1 MQDDEPV
8 EPTDF
13 LELSSVI
20 KSAFDDAE
28 DFNDSLAF
36 ERNENARYY
45 NGEAPVEDAE
55 GHSQFVSTDV
65 SDAINFLLPQLM
77 RTFFGHNKVVEFQPT
92 SAEDVELSEQQTEYI
107 NHVINQKN
115 SGYMVVYAALKDALI
130 RKAGFVKAYYSDEV
144 EVSTSQYTDLDRG
157 QVEALIVDPAN
168 EVVEQTVKMQTVTVV
183 DQETGEEIEQ
193 EVEAGIDV
201 TVRREA
207 ARDQVVIEAVPPE
220 EVLIARNA
228 RCLNSAHYVAHRS
241 MRTVSDLVAIGYD
254 LQELLQYSGSYD
266 DLSVDNTRERIT
278 RNPYGEVTTDQRN
291 DDAGRYILYVE
302 HYIRFDLDQDGIAE
316 RVRVCTVGLGHHI
329 MSVEPWDDLPIVMF
343 SADPEPHT
351 AIGRCPADQIK
362 PIQQA
367 KSQIISDT
375 LDSLG
380 HSVFPRMAIVDGQ
393 VNIDDVLNTD
403 VGQPIRM
410 RQAGAVQSLT
420 VPFVGAQSLPMLEYF
435 SQLAEN
441 RTGVS
446 ASAVGLRQDQLQ
458 STTAAAVN
466 NTISNAQGRIET
478 IARNLAETGMKS
490 LFQLVNR
497 LTVRHMDRKDVFR
510 LRNKFVPVDPRTWDM
525 NKDVVVNVALSGT
538 SDQEKV
544 AFLMQIIGKQEQA
557 MQQLGF
563 ANPLVSPQQYAN
575 TLSEIIEL
583 SGFKDVGRYINTQMP
598 PAEAMEPPQEPPQP
612 DPAMILAQ
620 AEVQKNR
627 EDNEMQKL
635 KLVMEDDR
643 RRDELEADYLI
654 KLAEMEAKYGSQ
666 INVAEIR
673 SILERDKEELRQ
685 RVKLAGLALGTRPNG
700 ATQ

>member
-13 LELSSVI
+13 LELSAVI

-92 SAEDVELSEQQTEYI
+92 SAEDVELAEQQTEYI

-168 EVVEQTVKMQTVTVV
+168 EVVEQTVKMQTVTLV

-254 LQELLQYSGSYD
+254 LEELLQYSGSYD
-266 DLSVDNTRERIT
+266 DLSVDHTRERIT

-302 HYIRFDLDQDGIAE
+302 HYIRFDLDRDGIAE

-563 ANPLVSPQQYAN
+563 SNPLVSPQQYAN
-575 TLSEIIEL
+575 TLAEIIEL

-685 RVKLAGLALGTRPNG
+685 RVKLAGLAVGQRNG
-700 ATQ
+700 AAQ

>member
-13 LELSSVI
+13 LELSAVI

-92 SAEDVELSEQQTEYI
+92 SAEDVELAEQQTEYI

-168 EVVEQTVKMQTVTVV
+168 EVVEQTVKMQTVTLV

-254 LQELLQYSGSYD
+254 LEELLQYSGSYD
-266 DLSVDNTRERIT
+266 DLSVDHTRERIT

-563 ANPLVSPQQYAN
+563 SNPLVSPQQYAN
-575 TLSEIIEL
+575 TLAEIIEL

-685 RVKLAGLALGTRPNG
+685 RVKLAGLALGQRNG
-700 ATQ
+700 AAQ

>member
-13 LELSSVI
+13 LELSAVI

-92 SAEDVELSEQQTEYI
+92 SAEDVELAEQQTEYI

-168 EVVEQTVKMQTVTVV
+168 EVVEQTVKMQTVTLV

-254 LQELLQYSGSYD
+254 LEELLQYSGSYD
-266 DLSVDNTRERIT
+266 DLSVDHTRERIT

-302 HYIRFDLDQDGIAE
+302 HYIRFDLDRDGIAE

-563 ANPLVSPQQYAN
+563 SNPLVSPQQYAN
-575 TLSEIIEL
+575 TLAEIIEL

-685 RVKLAGLALGTRPNG
+685 RVKLAGLALGQRNG
-700 ATQ
+700 AAQ

>member
-13 LELSSVI
+13 LELSAVI

-92 SAEDVELSEQQTEYI
+92 SAEDVELAEQQTEYI

-168 EVVEQTVKMQTVTVV
+168 EIVEQTVKMQTVTLV

-254 LQELLQYSGSYD
+254 LEELLQYSGSYD
-266 DLSVDNTRERIT
+266 DLSVDHTRERIT

-563 ANPLVSPQQYAN
+563 SNPLVSPQQYAN
-575 TLSEIIEL
+575 TLAEIIEL

-598 PAEAMEPPQEPPQP
+598 PAEAMKPPQEPPQP

-685 RVKLAGLALGTRPNG
+685 RVKLAGLALGQRNG
-700 ATQ
+700 AAQ

>member
-13 LELSSVI
+13 LELSAVI

-92 SAEDVELSEQQTEYI
+92 SAEDVELAEQQTEYI

-168 EVVEQTVKMQTVTVV
+168 EVVEQTVKMQTVTLV

-254 LQELLQYSGSYD
+254 LEELLQYSGSYD
-266 DLSVDNTRERIT
+266 DLSVDHTRERIT

-302 HYIRFDLDQDGIAE
+302 HYIRFDLDRDGIAE

-563 ANPLVSPQQYAN
+563 PTRLLAPS
-575 TLSEIIEL
+575 
-583 SGFKDVGRYINTQMP
+583 NTQTRWQRSSSC
-598 PAEAMEPPQEPPQP
+598 PASKM
-612 DPAMILAQ
+612 L
-620 AEVQKNR
+620 
-627 EDNEMQKL
+627 
-635 KLVMEDDR
+635 
-643 RRDELEADYLI
+643 
-654 KLAEMEAKYGSQ
+654 
-666 INVAEIR
+666 
-673 SILERDKEELRQ
+673 
-685 RVKLAGLALGTRPNG
+685 G
-700 ATQ
+700 AT

>member
-13 LELSSVI
+13 LELSAVI

-92 SAEDVELSEQQTEYI
+92 SAEDVELAEQQTEYI

-168 EVVEQTVKMQTVTVV
+168 EIVEQTVKMQTVTLV

-254 LQELLQYSGSYD
+254 LEELLQYSGSYD
-266 DLSVDNTRERIT
+266 DLSVDHTRERIT

-563 ANPLVSPQQYAN
+563 SNPLVSPQQYAN
-575 TLSEIIEL
+575 TLAEIIEL

-685 RVKLAGLALGTRPNG
+685 RVKLAGLALGQRNG
-700 ATQ
+700 AAQ

>member
-13 LELSSVI
+13 LELSAVI

-92 SAEDVELSEQQTEYI
+92 SAEDVELAEQQTEYI

-168 EVVEQTVKMQTVTVV
+168 EVVEQTVKMQTVTLV

-254 LQELLQYSGSYD
+254 LEELLQYSGSYD
-266 DLSVDNTRERIT
+266 DLSVDHTRERIT

-302 HYIRFDLDQDGIAE
+302 HYIRFDLDRDGIAE

-557 MQQLGF
+557 MQQLAWF
-563 ANPLVSPQQYAN
+563 FQ
-575 TLSEIIEL
+575 
-583 SGFKDVGRYINTQMP
+583 
-598 PAEAMEPPQEPPQP
+598 PAC
-612 DPAMILAQ
+612 
-620 AEVQKNR
+620 
-627 EDNEMQKL
+627 
-635 KLVMEDDR
+635 
-643 RRDELEADYLI
+643 
-654 KLAEMEAKYGSQ
+654 
-666 INVAEIR
+666 
-673 SILERDKEELRQ
+673 
-685 RVKLAGLALGTRPNG
+685 
-700 ATQ
+700 

>member
-13 LELSSVI
+13 LELSAVI

-92 SAEDVELSEQQTEYI
+92 SAEDVELAEQQTEYI

-168 EVVEQTVKMQTVTVV
+168 EIVEQTVKMQTVTLV

-254 LQELLQYSGSYD
+254 LEELLQYSGSYD
-266 DLSVDNTRERIT
+266 DLSVDHTRERIT

-302 HYIRFDLDQDGIAE
+302 HYIRFDPDQDGIAE

-458 STTAAAVN
+458 HHRRRRQQHDL
-466 NTISNAQGRIET
+466 NAQGRIET

-563 ANPLVSPQQYAN
+563 SNPLVSPQQYAN
-575 TLSEIIEL
+575 TLAEIIEL

-598 PAEAMEPPQEPPQP
+598 PAEAMKPPQEPPQP

-685 RVKLAGLALGTRPNG
+685 RVKLAGLALGQRNG
-700 ATQ
+700 AAQ

>member
-13 LELSSVI
+13 LELSAVI

-92 SAEDVELSEQQTEYI
+92 SAEDVELAEQQTEYI

-168 EVVEQTVKMQTVTVV
+168 EIVEQTVKMQTVTLV

-220 EVLIARNA
+220 EVFDRPQRAVFKQRA
-228 RCLNSAHYVAHRS
+228 YYVAHRS

-254 LQELLQYSGSYD
+254 LEELLQYSGSYD
-266 DLSVDNTRERIT
+266 DLSVDHTRERIT

-563 ANPLVSPQQYAN
+563 SNRW
-575 TLSEIIEL
+575 
-583 SGFKDVGRYINTQMP
+583 FP
-598 PAEAMEPPQEPPQP
+598 PNSTRTRWQRSSSC
-612 DPAMILAQ
+612 PASRM
-620 AEVQKNR
+620 
-627 EDNEMQKL
+627 
-635 KLVMEDDR
+635 
-643 RRDELEADYLI
+643 
-654 KLAEMEAKYGSQ
+654 S
-666 INVAEIR
+666 
-673 SILERDKEELRQ
+673 
-685 RVKLAGLALGTRPNG
+685 G
-700 ATQ
+700 AT